1 MSGVPE
7 HSEDLTTR
15 ILRRLRLRFYTG
27 QDKFYFQEL
36 DMLKQAVFYP
46 ARYLDERSMRLPVEQ
61 YEKLLLSVLRTV
73 IEHGNL
79 AAVRSPGRYLLHSV
93 QQHMKHHGEEYLQ
106 QAKKFDNALD
116 QVMRG
121 IRNSKPMEADATVP
135 ILAAAH
141 RLLALQSG
149 RNRNPAAREKQAG
162 LL

>member
-1 MSGVPE
+1 MSEIQE

-15 ILRRLRLRFYTG
+15 ILRRLRVRFYAG

-36 DMLKQAVFYP
+36 DMLKRAVFYP

-61 YEKLLLSVLRTV
+61 YEKILLSVLKTV

-79 AAVRSPGRYLLHSV
+79 SAVRSPARYLLHAV
-93 QQHMKHHGEEYLQ
+93 QKHMEHHGEEYLEK
-106 QAKKFDNALD
+106 AKRFDRALD
-116 QVMRG
+116 QVMCG
-121 IRNSKPMEADATVP
+121 IRNAKPVEADATVP
-135 ILAAAH
+135 ALAAAH

-149 RNRNPAAREKQAG
+149 RKKKETQQEQTR